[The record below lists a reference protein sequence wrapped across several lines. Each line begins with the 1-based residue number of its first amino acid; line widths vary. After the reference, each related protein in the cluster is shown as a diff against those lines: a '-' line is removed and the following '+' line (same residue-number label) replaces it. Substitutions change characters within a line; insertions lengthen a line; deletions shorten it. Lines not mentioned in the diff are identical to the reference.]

1 MIASILG
8 YGAYIP
14 RYRIKAEE
22 IAKVW
27 GQDPD
32 RVKLGLL
39 VESKSVPGPDE
50 DTATI
55 AFEAAMQAIERAGID
70 KSLIGAVFA
79 GSESHPYAVKPTGT
93 ILASALGLN
102 PKHLRAASFEF
113 ACKAGTEAI
122 QAVIGLIN
130 AGLIKYG
137 LAIGADTA
145 QGRPS
150 DPLEYTAAAG
160 GAAYVLGPKGDS
172 KAIAEIE
179 RVESY
184 VTDTPDF
191 RRRQGAPYPEHGV
204 RFTGEPAYF
213 HHIINSVK
221 LLLEKLGRDINEY
234 DRFAFHSPN
243 GKFVRNVAR
252 RLGIKDLSRVVSLD
266 IVRKCG
272 NFYSGSTLV
281 GIARALDK
289 ANPGDKILA
298 ASFGSG
304 AGSDAFSIVVKDRIT
319 EVKSIGKSVDRYL
332 NRAKY
337 IDYGTYARYRGILV
351 MD

>member
-8 YGAYIP
+8 YGSYVP

-22 IAKVW
+22 IARIR
-27 GQDPD
+27 GQDPSK
-32 RVKLGLL
+32 VISGLL
-39 VESKSVPGPDE
+39 VESKSVPAIDE
-50 DTATI
+50 DAATI
-55 AFEAAMQAIERAGID
+55 AYEAALQAIERAQID
-70 KSLIGAVFA
+70 KDLIGAVLI

-113 ACKAGTEAI
+113 ACKAGSEAM

-130 AGLIKYG
+130 SGLIKYG
-137 LAIGADTA
+137 LAIGADTS
-145 QGRPS
+145 QGRPG

-160 GAAYVLGPKGDS
+160 GTAYLLGPAGDE

-179 RVESY
+179 RIESY

-191 RRRQGAPYPEHGV
+191 RRREGSPYPEHGV

-213 HHIINSVK
+213 HHIISSVS
-221 LLLEKLGRDINEY
+221 LLLEKLDRDINEY

-252 RLGIKDLSRVVSLD
+252 RLGIKDLSRVVSLE

-272 NFYSGSTLV
+272 NFYSGSSLTGL
-281 GIARALDK
+281 AYALDK
-289 ANPGDKILA
+289 AKPGEKILM

-304 AGSDAFSIVVKDRIT
+304 SGSDAFSIVVRDRIE
-319 EVKSIGKSVDRYL
+319 EVKGIGKSVERYI
-332 NRAKY
+332 NRAVY
-337 IDYGTYARYRGILV
+337 IDYGTYVRYRKKIL